1 MEILTIIL
9 LVIVIA
15 LLVTLLFRK
24 PAADVTLKETL
35 KDYDERLL
43 QSINNAAYNQNNSLA
58 DIKVAISESNRNMSD
73 NINKNFADMI
83 RKDSEAQKNSNNII
97 SENIERMQGIL
108 ETRMDSFKSEVSETL
123 KNISGRLAETVK
135 ENAEGQKKINDNLSA
150 SLEKIHLLTQEKLS
164 NIQKDVNDKLDASL
178 NKRLDESFEKV
189 TTQLSQL
196 YKSLG
201 ELGKMS
207 DGIANLNRTLT
218 NVKTRGTWGEIQ
230 LGSILENTM
239 EKTQYGRNIKLDKNS
254 NEIIEFAIKIPAKEN
269 DNEVIYLPIDSKFP
283 LDIYNKLVDA
293 SIKGSKEDVDNCAK
307 ELENRIKSEAKKISE
322 KYILPPVT
330 TDFAIMFLPTESL
343 YAEVLRI
350 NGLAEFCQNECH
362 IVISGP
368 TTITALLN
376 SLRVGFNNLA
386 LNKKTAEI
394 GEILKAVKA
403 QFNKFNELI
412 DATAKK
418 LNAAIKSTDDLKK
431 RTGQIIKKMKDV
443 GELNTTE
450 SDKTL
455 MIEEISYGED

>member
-1 MEILTIIL
+1 MDIFIIILLAVAIIL
-9 LVIVIA
+9 LVM
-15 LLVTLLFRK
+15 LFLRK
-24 PAADVTLKETL
+24 PVVDMTLKEILLSEL
-35 KDYDERLL
+35 KAANSEAN
-43 QSINNAAYNQNNSLA
+43 QKISNSINECFN
-58 DIKVAISESNRNMSD
+58 
-73 NINKNFADMI
+73 DMI
-83 RKDSEAQKNSNNII
+83 RKDAEAQQTSNHII
-97 SENIERMQGIL
+97 SEKIGSMQGAL
-108 ETRMDSFKSEVSETL
+108 EMRMDAFKGEVGDTLQSVSEKLT
-123 KNISGRLAETVK
+123 ETVK
-135 ENAEGQKKINDNLSA
+135 ENAEGQKKISDNLAA
-150 SLEKIHLLTQEKLS
+150 SLEKIHSLTQEKLS
-164 NIQKDVNDKLDASL
+164 NIQRDVNDKLDASL

-207 DGIANLNRTLT
+207 DGIANLNKTLT

-230 LGSILENTM
+230 LDNILKDTM
-239 EKTQYGRNIKLDKNS
+239 TESQYVKNIKLDKNS
-254 NEIIEFAIKIPAKEN
+254 NDVVEFAIKIPAKEN

-283 LDIYNKLVDA
+283 LDIYGRLVDA
-293 SIKGSKEDVDNCAK
+293 SEAGSKEDFEKCVK
-307 ELENRIKSEAKKISE
+307 ELENRIKDEAKKISE

-376 SLRVGFNNLA
+376 SLNVGFNNLA

-403 QFNKFNELI
+403 QFSKFDELI
-412 DATAKK
+412 DKTQKSI
-418 LNAAIKSTDDLKK
+418 NAAYSKTEDLKK

-443 GELNTTE
+443 GEIDSKE
-450 SDKTL
+450 ADRTL
-455 MIEEISYGED
+455 MIEETLSEEF